1 MKLEINNKKVKIIFN
16 SIQMHQNQMSA
27 HILQKNSKQNNN
39 NSNKVISIKKFKV
52 KILNR
57 KNKI

>member
-39 NSNKVISIKKFKV
+39 NSNKVIRIKKFKV